1 LRRITQ
7 ATGSL
12 LACGQVFSGACQEER
27 EPEGRPFTPALG
39 ERIRKFRLAKGL
51 TQTELGKMVG
61 VTQRV
66 ITYYEVRGV
75 SPPPDLL
82 VRIADALDVSLDELF
97 GRKATARRPAAA
109 ASGDSLRR
117 TRRLRRLEDLPRD
130 DQAALLKM
138 IDAMADRAS
147 KRKGG
152 G

>member
-1 LRRITQ
+1 MPRKRKKKPGKTE
-7 ATGSL
+7 T
-12 LACGQVFSGACQEER
+12 
-27 EPEGRPFTPALG
+27 LG
-39 ERIRKFRLAKGL
+39 DRIRKFRLAKGL

-82 VRIADALDVSLDELF
+82 VKIADALGVSLDELF
-97 GRKATARRPAAA
+97 GRKPPPRRPADAP
-109 ASGDSLRR
+109 GESLRR
-117 TRRLRRLEDLPRD
+117 RRRLRRLEDLPRD
-130 DQAALLKM
+130 EQAALLKM
-138 IDAMADRAS
+138 IDALADRAS

>member
-1 LRRITQ
+1 MAGKRKRKP
-7 ATGSL
+7 SKS
-12 LACGQVFSGACQEER
+12 V
-27 EPEGRPFTPALG
+27 LG

-51 TQTELGKMVG
+51 TQTELAKMVG

-97 GRKATARRPAAA
+97 GRKAPARRPAAA
-109 ASGDSLRR
+109 EPGESLRR
-117 TRRLRRLEDLPRD
+117 RRRLRRLEDLPRD

-147 KRKGG
+147 KRRGG

>member
-1 LRRITQ
+1 VPRKRKKKPGKTE
-7 ATGSL
+7 T
-12 LACGQVFSGACQEER
+12 
-27 EPEGRPFTPALG
+27 LG
-39 ERIRKFRLAKGL
+39 DRIRRFRLAKGL

-97 GRKATARRPAAA
+97 GRRAQARRPAAA
-109 ASGDSLRR
+109 EPGESLRR
-117 TRRLRRLEDLPRD
+117 RRRLRRLEDLPRD

-138 IDAMADRAS
+138 IEAMADRAS
-147 KRKGG
+147 KRRGG